1 MTYAYNELYLNDAIH
16 VLANAFDYAINVCKE
31 DANWF
36 AEIFVKSG
44 IAEQFERGNPAIISG
59 MSGEELVRKILSNIN
74 LDKEF
79 STNLYIINRS
89 KEYWAG
95 WALAQYQWYTNK
107 RFKDIFSRISLQ
119 EIIGMYHIYHEMDIT
134 NFIEAINNKFD
145 EIILETNLKKIRS
158 NREISQSE
166 LAKLSGVTIRSIQL
180 YEQRVNDIDK
190 AQGHTLYKLAKA
202 LGCQIEEL
210 LENPEQ

>member
-16 VLANAFDYAINVCKE
+16 VLANAFDYAINICKE
-31 DANWF
+31 DPNWF
-36 AEIFVKSG
+36 AEIFVNSG

-59 MSGEELVRKILSNIN
+59 MSGEELVIKILSNIN
-74 LDKEF
+74 LEKEF
-79 STNLYIINRS
+79 PTNSYIIQRT

-107 RFKDIFSRISLQ
+107 RFKDIFLRVNLQ
-119 EIIGMYHIYHEMDIT
+119 DIINMYHIYHEMDIT